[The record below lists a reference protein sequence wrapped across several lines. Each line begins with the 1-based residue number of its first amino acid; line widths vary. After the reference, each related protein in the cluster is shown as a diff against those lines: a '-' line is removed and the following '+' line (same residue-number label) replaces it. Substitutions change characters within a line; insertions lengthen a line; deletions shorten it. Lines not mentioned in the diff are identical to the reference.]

1 MCCLLLHSS
10 GAGYIAT
17 PFGYTNERRT
27 GAIVA
32 CERLSIK
39 KGISAGGALIKR
51 RAFSRF
57 CSYKITQIT
66 VKATSQ
72 RRGDIKNETSVSDLS

>member
-1 MCCLLLHSS
+1 MCRFLLHSS
-10 GAGYIAT
+10 GGTSIAT
-17 PFGYTNERRT
+17 PPTSTNERRT

-32 CERLSIK
+32 CQRLSIK
-39 KGISAGGALIKR
+39 KGISAGGAEIKR

-57 CSYKITQIT
+57 YNYKIAQIT

-72 RRGDIKNETSVSDLS
+72 RHGDIKNETSVSDLS